1 LVDGKIS
8 LQSSNKQ
15 EELFLKPN
23 EQAIYNKNGELFNKR
38 EIDVSQHISWK
49 YGYLLFD
56 KTPMTEVLQDI
67 GRYYN
72 LSFNFDNDINLQ
84 NRTCTG
90 KIHLSENL
98 DNVMSIIGILTST
111 TYTRDVNKIAITNNP
126 S

>member
-1 LVDGKIS
+1 
-8 LQSSNKQ
+8 
-15 EELFLKPN
+15 
-23 EQAIYNKNGELFNKR
+23 
-38 EIDVSQHISWK
+38 
-49 YGYLLFD
+49 
-56 KTPMTEVLQDI
+56 MTEVLQNI

-111 TYTRDVNKIAITNNP
+111 TYTRDDNKIVITNNP
-126 S
+126 T